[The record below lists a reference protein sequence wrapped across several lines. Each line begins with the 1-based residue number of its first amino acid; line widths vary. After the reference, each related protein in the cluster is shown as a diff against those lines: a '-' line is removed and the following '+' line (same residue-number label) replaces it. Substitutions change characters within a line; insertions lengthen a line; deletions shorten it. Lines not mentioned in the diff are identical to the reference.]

1 MTADKKIVRRPIDT
15 TIDPDR
21 CTGCGECVRV
31 CPSLAIEMKDDKA
44 AVTGRWSLGCGHC
57 AAVCPTGAVTVGF
70 VDDGAL
76 ELGTIATNDAAL
88 AAGDFDAAALV
99 RLMRSR
105 RSCRNYLDRPVP
117 KELLEDLV
125 RIGTTAPSGTNSQLW
140 SFTIIPDRRAV
151 GALGEAAV
159 RFFRRLNSKAASPLW
174 RLLSKIFLRD
184 ALGAYYRD
192 YYDTIEEGLRQWEV
206 EGRDRLFHGAPA
218 AILVGSRP
226 GASCPVED
234 ALMASQNILL
244 AAHALGLGTCM
255 IGIIVEAIGNDP
267 SIPRLLGIPAGERT
281 HAVIAIGFP
290 DETYLAPAGRRGV
303 RPRYFSP

>member
-15 TIDPDR
+15 TIDPDL
-21 CTGCGECVRV
+21 CNGCGECVRV
-31 CPSLAIEMKDDKA
+31 CPSLSIEMKGDKA

-70 VDDGAL
+70 VDGGAL
-76 ELGTIATNDAAL
+76 ELKTIATGEAAL
-88 AAGDFDAAALV
+88 APGDFDAASLV

-105 RSCRNYLDRPVP
+105 RSCRNFLDRTVP
-117 KELLEDLV
+117 KALLEDLV

-140 SFTIIPDRRAV
+140 SFTILPDRRSV
-151 GALGEAAV
+151 VALGDAATL
-159 RFFRRLNSKAASPLW
+159 FFRRLNRKAVSPFW
-174 RLLSKIFLRD
+174 RLMSRLFLRD

-192 YYDTIEEGLRQWEV
+192 YYDTIVEGLRQWDE

-226 GASCPVED
+226 GASCPAED

-244 AAHALGLGTCM
+244 AAHAAGIGTCM
-255 IGIIVEAIGNDP
+255 VGIIVEAMRNDP
-267 SIPRLLGIPAGERT
+267 SLPRLLGMPAEERT
-281 HAVIAIGFP
+281 HAAIAIGYP

>member
-1 MTADKKIVRRPIDT
+1 M
-15 TIDPDR
+15 
-21 CTGCGECVRV
+21 
-31 CPSLAIEMKDDKA
+31 
-44 AVTGRWSLGCGHC
+44 H
-57 AAVCPTGAVTVGF
+57 
-70 VDDGAL
+70 
-76 ELGTIATNDAAL
+76 
-88 AAGDFDAAALV
+88 
-99 RLMRSR
+99 SR

-117 KELLEDLV
+117 KALLEDLV

-140 SFTIIPDRRAV
+140 TFTILPDRRAV
-151 GALGEAAV
+151 VALGEAAV
-159 RFFRRLNSKAASPLW
+159 RFFRRLNGKAANPLW

-192 YYDTIEEGLRQWEV
+192 YYDTVEEGLRQWKV

-226 GASCPVED
+226 GASCPAED

-244 AAHALGLGTCM
+244 ASHAAGLGTCM
-255 IGIIVEAIGNDP
+255 IGIIVEAIGNDR

-281 HAVIAIGFP
+281 HAAIAIGFP
-290 DETYLAPAGRRGV
+290 DETYLAPAGRREI